1 MRNALTIPIQPWRP
15 IPAAPSF
22 PVHESKLSPPFE
34 RPGMVSRANLLDRLE
49 ASVAKPVVAICA
61 PAGYGKTVLAAQ
73 WAERDPRPFV
83 WLSIDER
90 DNDAAVLLTYIAV
103 GLDQVEPIDPAV
115 LGALASPGRLHGGR
129 RRSPARGRA
138 VGDGASAGAGP

>member
-22 PVHESKLSPPFE
+22 PVHESKLVAPFE

-49 ASVAKPVVAICA
+49 ASAAKPVVAICA

-73 WAERDPRPFV
+73 WAERDPRP
-83 WLSIDER
+83 
-90 DNDAAVLLTYIAV
+90 
-103 GLDQVEPIDPAV
+103 
-115 LGALASPGRLHGGR
+115 
-129 RRSPARGRA
+129 PARTTRW
-138 VGDGASAGAGP
+138 SPS